1 MERGG
6 AKRSMVLRFDPPEA
20 GIMSDYLKTPEAAK
34 YTCISVPTLE
44 RKRLVGD
51 GPPFVKA
58 GKSDIYRRADLDE
71 WLASRI
77 VRSTSEGV

>member
-1 MERGG
+1 M
-6 AKRSMVLRFDPPEA
+6 P
-20 GIMSDYLKTPEAAK
+20 DYLKTPEAAE
-34 YTCISVPTLE
+34 YTRLSVPTLE

-58 GKSDIYRRADLDE
+58 GKSVIYRRSDLDD
-71 WLASRI
+71 WLSSRL